1 MGLSIHY
8 GGNLIDA
15 KLLTNLIEEVKN
27 VAETYS
33 WKYHVFHTVFPNEEF
48 SKEIFFNNIYGI
60 SLTPPNCET
69 LFFTFL
75 NNGSVTC
82 PMSLQFF
89 ANSQNQKE
97 QAHIYKVSVKTQ
109 YGGVVLHQFIIHFI
123 KYLNSKYFDDFKL
136 TDESNYWETEDEEIM
151 KSQFKKYDSLIDNFG
166 LAIET
171 FPLKKGESMFAYLER
186 LIKKVNDL
194 KK

>member
-48 SKEIFFNNIYGI
+48 SNEIFFDKIYGI
-60 SLTPPNCET
+60 SFTPPNCET